1 MHSHFIIWW
10 FAWGEHKSAWLDKKH
25 EVKQPVRGTH
35 PTFEHFCP
43 PKVQPAGEPGS
54 KCPLRYIKH
63 LLEEA
68 FFPLLSVW
76 DSGSIY
82 KHYTVSRRVK
92 SPHEFLN
99 SFFLL
104 TELLRDIYG
113 ILRDRQA
120 LNFNQNRADQ
130 FGFVSASPEVV
141 VSMFSCHWK
150 SAWNPLRQKPP
161 LIFSPLRSSP
171 ALPAC
176 SSSPPPSALCLAFW
190 LTMMEIKGQCE
201 LKALLPHLN
210 LIKVNLASSLAC
222 DSLHAAWMSHL
233 S

>member
-1 MHSHFIIWW
+1 MNRGQNVHS
-10 FAWGEHKSAWLDKKH
+10 
-25 EVKQPVRGTH
+25 GTSNISWR
-35 PTFEHFCP
+35 
-43 PKVQPAGEPGS
+43 K
-54 KCPLRYIKH
+54 L
-63 LLEEA
+63 

-120 LNFNQNRADQ
+120 RNFNQNRADQ

-171 ALPAC
+171 ALPSC
-176 SSSPPPSALCLAFW
+176 SSSPPPSASCLAFW

-210 LIKVNLASSLAC
+210 LIKVNLALSLAC
-222 DSLHAAWMSHL
+222 DSLHAASMSNSSYFYEHSSGIKSNSDL
-233 S
+233 PGNCVFVKLPQCCLLGWA